1 MLGISTKHVIMIG
14 TMIGIEESILSVC
27 LVGVM
32 ENEGRKEVICV
43 FGWEGGWDFWWDLGV
58 FSLGPLFG
66 VILES
71 P

>member
-1 MLGISTKHVIMIG
+1 MIG

-43 FGWEGGWDFWWDLGV
+43 FGGKGGGTFGGTWV
-58 FSLGPLFG
+58 FSP
-66 VILES
+66 
-71 P
+71 